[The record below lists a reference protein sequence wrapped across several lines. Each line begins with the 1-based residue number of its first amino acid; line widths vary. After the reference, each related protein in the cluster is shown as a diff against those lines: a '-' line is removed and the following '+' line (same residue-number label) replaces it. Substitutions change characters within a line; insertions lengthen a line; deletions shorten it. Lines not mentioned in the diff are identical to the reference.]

1 MAWPE
6 IRAAIKE
13 MLEDAGF
20 TVRESKGVAEAADRY
35 VVIVS
40 EREGNLDTGNYTGV
54 NQYRNQREFS
64 LWVYNKSPLG
74 MVDIDAV
81 KQAARD
87 ELEALLQDFKR
98 LFGSVYNKVGDA
110 GGLILKYNGMQFKDA
125 PESGI
130 YAPVRMQVNF
140 AVQFIES
147 RHIT

>member
-13 MLEDAGF
+13 MLADAGF
-20 TVRESKGVAEAADRY
+20 AVRESKGVAEAGDRY

-40 EREGNLDTGNYTGV
+40 EREGNLDTANYVGV

-81 KQAARD
+81 KQAARS
-87 ELEALLQDFKR
+87 ELEAILQDFKK
-98 LFGSVYNKVGDA
+98 LFSSVYNKIGDA
-110 GGLILKYNGMQFKDA
+110 GGIILKYNGMQFKDA
-125 PESGI
+125 PESGV
-130 YAPVRMQVNF
+130 YAPVRMQVSF
-140 AVQFIES
+140 TVQFIES

>member
-6 IRAAIKE
+6 IRAAVKE
-13 MLEDAGF
+13 MLKDAGF
-20 TVRESKGVAEAADRY
+20 AVRESKGEAEAGDKY
-35 VVIVS
+35 IVIVS
-40 EREGNLDTGNYTGV
+40 EREGNLDSGNYTGT

-74 MVDIDAV
+74 MVDIDEA

-87 ELEALLQDFKR
+87 ELEAILQELKK
-98 LFGSVYNKVGDA
+98 LFNSVYNKVGDA

-140 AVQFIES
+140 VVQFIES
-147 RHIT
+147 RHIQ